1 MISVSSAVLCQGK
14 IVPVTVEVAFAR
26 GLPAWNAT
34 GLFETPARALKKR
47 VQKAF
52 EKADMEFPLRH
63 IAVNVKG
70 SCAGADE
77 SPADLAVAVA
87 LALASSP
94 RNGGRQ
100 GNIFA
105 AGEIDP
111 NGELVRE
118 TSMRE
123 IIHLAPTDCRFVIV
137 PFADG
142 GDGLGDISGI
152 PVRIIQK
159 IEEVVPLV
167 AEESQT

>member
-1 MISVSSAVLCQGK
+1 MISVSSAALCHGK

-34 GLFETPARALKKR
+34 GLFETPAKALKVR

-52 EKADMEFPLRH
+52 EKAGMEFPLRH

-77 SPADLAVAVA
+77 SPINLAVAIS
-87 LALASSP
+87 LALASGAL
-94 RNGGRQ
+94 NGIGQ
-100 GNIFA
+100 GKIFA
-105 AGEIDP
+105 SGGIDQ
-111 NGELVRE
+111 NGELVRG

-123 IIHLAPTDCRFVIV
+123 IIRLAPKDCRLAIV

-142 GDGLGDISGI
+142 GDHLGDISGI
-152 PVRIIQK
+152 PVRSIRGLGEI
-159 IEEVVPLV
+159 VPLI
-167 AEESQT
+167 AREPQT

>member
-34 GLFETPARALKKR
+34 GLFETPARALKER
-47 VQKAF
+47 VRKAF
-52 EKADMEFPLRH
+52 EKAGMEFPLRH
-63 IAVNVKG
+63 IAVKVKG

-94 RNGGRQ
+94 RSGDRQ
-100 GNIFA
+100 GKIFA
-105 AGEIDP
+105 AGKIGP
-111 NGELVRE
+111 NGELLHK
-118 TSMRE
+118 TGLRE

-137 PFADG
+137 PSTDG
-142 GDGLGDISGI
+142 EDRLGDISGI
-152 PVRIIQK
+152 PVRSIRKLGEI
-159 IEEVVPLV
+159 VPFLV
-167 AEESQT
+167 REPQT

>member
-1 MISVSSAVLCQGK
+1 MISVGSVVLCHGK
-14 IVPVTVEVAFAR
+14 ILPVTVEVTFAR

-34 GLFETPARALKKR
+34 GLFEPPARALKER
-47 VQKAF
+47 VRKAF

-70 SCAGADE
+70 SSVGADE
-77 SPADLAVAVA
+77 TPADLAVAVA

-100 GNIFA
+100 GKIFA

-111 NGELVRE
+111 NGELVRG
-118 TSMRE
+118 TGIRE

-137 PFADG
+137 SSAAEEDLE
-142 GDGLGDISGI
+142 DCNSI
-152 PVRIIQK
+152 PVRSIRKLGEI
-159 IEEVVPLV
+159 VPLLV
-167 AEESQT
+167 REPQT